1 MKFEE
6 VADPGQTILAHV
18 RIVVRRMCEDFN
30 QRQASA
36 VHLLAGP
43 VDCDR
48 LLLQIQ
54 LARLN
59 RRRRLIFLDQLWFP
73 QSQYDTSASRAT
85 QAHVCLIDE
94 LQGYKP
100 YLTPNLDL
108 LFLEVLW
115 AGVLLLPLVLA
126 LLDALKVRHSGH
138 VRKNKKC

>member
-18 RIVVRRMCEDFN
+18 SIVVRRMCEDFN

-43 VDCDR
+43 VDCDG

-59 RRRRLIFLDQLWFP
+59 RRRRLIFLDQLWFS
-73 QSQYDTSASRAT
+73 QSQYDTSASCAT

-94 LQGYKP
+94 LQGYAETVSAERTTSLLSSASCTLLVWARESSHTLP
-100 YLTPNLDL
+100 YAQL
-108 LFLEVLW
+108 
-115 AGVLLLPLVLA
+115 
-126 LLDALKVRHSGH
+126 
-138 VRKNKKC
+138 